1 MEELNAAEANTKKTT
16 GKKPK
21 TATARQRTSKA
32 KKTTST
38 RAASSSSSKIQA
50 SSKEKVVYKKS
61 TAVEDATV
69 TTAMTMDQRRDLI
82 AQAAYL
88 RAEKRGFNGGD
99 PVEDWLAAEKEVDT
113 KLASEHKTHTVQA

>member
-21 TATARQRTSKA
+21 TTTARQRTSKA
-32 KKTTST
+32 KKTAST
-38 RAASSSSSKIQA
+38 RAASSSKTQA

-61 TAVEDATV
+61 AAVEDATV